1 MLFKVPSSVNWRR
14 YFFMLNPAN
23 EKIKM
28 LKIGI
33 IGAGTVGT
41 ALAFRLRLK
50 GYHVAAVASRSY
62 SSALRLVEAVG
73 SGDIYDSPQ
82 GVSDNAGLVF
92 VTTPDDAI
100 PTVLDQ
106 TRWHR
111 GQYVVH
117 CSGADSL
124 DVLEPARIVGAKVGS
139 FHPLQTFAGIQKAI
153 DNLPGSTFALEA
165 DGELLDILKDM
176 AIALEGRWIKLNAG
190 DKAAY
195 HTAAVMSCNYLVTLV
210 KLATDLWDSFGIP
223 REQAIQALLPLLK
236 GTINN
241 IENVGIPNAL
251 TGPIARGDIGTVQIH
266 LNTLQQTPPSIISTY
281 CELGLQTLPVAL
293 AKGKINQLQAKELE
307 TILRQTLKSNTEREV
322 KCAPC

>member
-1 MLFKVPSSVNWRR
+1 
-14 YFFMLNPAN
+14 
-23 EKIKM
+23 M

-50 GYHVAAVASRSY
+50 GYNIAAVASRSY
-62 SSALRLVEAVG
+62 SSALRLVEAIN
-73 SGDIYDSPQ
+73 SGDIYHSAQ
-82 GVSDNAGLVF
+82 EVADNAGFILI
-92 VTTPDDAI
+92 TTPDDAI
-100 PTVLDQ
+100 PKVVNQ

-124 DVLEPARIVGAKVGS
+124 DVLEPARIIGARVGS
-139 FHPLQTFAGIQKAI
+139 FHPLQTFASIQKAI
-153 DNLPGSTFALEA
+153 ENLPGSTFALEA
-165 DGELLDILKDM
+165 EGELLDILKDM
-176 AIALEGRWIKLNAG
+176 AAALEGHWIKLKSG

-195 HTAAVMSCNYLVTLV
+195 HTAAVISCNYLVTLV
-210 KLATDLWDSFGIP
+210 KLATDLWASFGIS
-223 REQAIQALLPLLK
+223 RQQATQALLPLLK

-266 LNTLQQTPPSIISTY
+266 LNTLQETAPSMITAY

-293 AKGKINQLQAKELE
+293 DKGKINQLQAQEIEK
-307 TILRQTLKSNTEREV
+307 ILRQSLKSNMEREV
-322 KCAPC
+322 KCATC